1 MWFYKLFRFFSRNS
15 EIYVL
20 SNFLYSRWKLKFFS
34 FILRKTEPLNIFEL
48 GKWKDQICFLG
59 GKKIILVA
67 WCRMDWRKRESRG
80 KLGGCCNI
88 WAKDEQIPNPTWH
101 GDQKIK
107 IYLRCLGFN
116 RISWQIVD
124 VGACMHIHAFK
135 YAGLW
140 CEKERRFKNCA
151 HVSNLDN
158 QEDGGKGVEITWRL

>member
-1 MWFYKLFRFFSRNS
+1 MKAEIFQFYFEKNRAIKHFWAGEMKRSDLFFR
-15 EIYVL
+15 
-20 SNFLYSRWKLKFFS
+20 
-34 FILRKTEPLNIFEL
+34 
-48 GKWKDQICFLG
+48 

-67 WCRMDWRKRESRG
+67 WCRMDWRKWESRG

-107 IYLRCLGFN
+107 IYLRRLGFN

-158 QEDGGKGVEITWRL
+158 QEDGGIGVEITWRL